1 MKRYNW
7 RHFFG
12 GVALLLI
19 LVQLLSGLVLTMF
32 YKPHLNE
39 AYSSIQNIYNQIELV
54 AWIRDVHRW
63 TAFLLVASIILHF
76 IRSFL
81 RMDYLNREKK
91 TFWLTGVLLFLPLLG
106 FLVTGFIL
114 PWEWR
119 GYWFMEMVP
128 NYVGNIALVGPVLK
142 DFFLNA
148 FTMNRNFIAHVLVLP
163 VITLVLIE
171 LHSIA
176 RIRKRSGGIPG
187 YIMRHSIVTLP
198 FLLVIGF
205 LAYYLPMPSQD
216 PDIIPMPLDGTYI
229 PTPEWFVL
237 TFFLPYM
244 HFEGFLA
251 TFLSFYLP
259 FFLFLLL
266 AIFPYYLRR
275 ERRDATES
283 RIQESGVL
291 MRIRGLFSKIP
302 TLNNQT
308 KLMAFFSVSLVAM
321 TVFGALYA
329 GNYKSPTMGCNSCH
343 NVYSGIRMGI
353 PPEDFKN
360 REILPLLDDDEWMMQ
375 HWFYPQVI
383 W

>member
-39 AYSSIQNIYNQIELV
+39 AYSSIQNIYNQLEFV
-54 AWIRDVHRW
+54 AWVRDAHRW
-63 TAFLLVASIILHF
+63 TAFLLVVSIILHF

-91 TFWLTGVLLFLPLLG
+91 TFWLTGVLLFLPILG

-128 NYVGNIALVGPVLK
+128 NYVGGIAFVGPVLK
-142 DFFLNA
+142 DFFIDA

-176 RIRKRSGGIPG
+176 RIRKRSGGIPA
-187 YIMRHSIVTLP
+187 YIMRHGTVTIP
-198 FLLVIGF
+198 FLLLISF

-237 TFFLPYM
+237 AFFLPYM

-259 FFLFLLL
+259 FALFLLL

-275 ERRDATES
+275 KRRDTTES
-283 RIQESGVL
+283 QVRKGGAL
-291 MRIRGLFSKIP
+291 MKIRGLFAKIP

-308 KLMAFFSVSLVAM
+308 KVMAFFSVSLVAM
-321 TVFGALYA
+321 TIFGALYA
-329 GNYKSPTMGCNSCH
+329 GTHESPTMGCNSCH
-343 NVYSGIRMGI
+343 NIYSGVRMGI

-360 REILPLLDDDEWMMQ
+360 REILPLLDDNQWMMQ